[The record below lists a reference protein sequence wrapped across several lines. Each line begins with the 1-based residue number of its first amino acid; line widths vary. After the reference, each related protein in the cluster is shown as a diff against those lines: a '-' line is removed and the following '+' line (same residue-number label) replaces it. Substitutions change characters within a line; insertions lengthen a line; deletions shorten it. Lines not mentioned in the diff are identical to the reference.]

1 MSDVVEVQKK
11 VIEAQ
16 FSEVPEA
23 LLKLI
28 NVKQSLNDIIS
39 DPQASQMPPDLLKI
53 LTMCNTTLCSFNFV
67 DEN

>member
-16 FSEVPEA
+16 FSEVPET

-28 NVKQSLNDIIS
+28 NVKQSLNDLII
-39 DPQASQMPPDLLKI
+39 DPQASQLPPDLLKI

-67 DEN
+67 EKD